1 MRTAAG
7 RLRLD
12 YSQFLELEMFT
23 RFGGIADTRVRATIA
38 RGERI
43 RAALAQPR
51 FATLRLV
58 DQVALLSALSEGVFD
73 KAPVAKVGEARARIA
88 AQLDAL
94 APRGG
99 RGRHGDRR
107 VRRGPA
113 REPHRGGA
121 RACQRIRAIMTERLS
136 DVVARIGS
144 VRQLSSVIGAM
155 RGIAAARAREA
166 RERVEGVRAYAAT
179 VGAAIG
185 QALALAE
192 DGGVPSGSRDGRD
205 GHLVIALCAEQ
216 GFAGMFNRRVLD
228 VAERLLKADGSH
240 HRELL
245 LLGGRGL
252 AAAEERGLAV
262 GWSAAM
268 VAHVDEV
275 GALAD
280 RVTEAA
286 LRAAR
291 SRGARRGSASST
303 PRRRSPRSMSSSARS
318 RPSTSRGS
326 RAPKIRRRRSFRL
339 PPQIL
344 LAELAQ
350 EYVFAELCEALTLS
364 LAAENE
370 ARLRAMTA
378 AKSNVTTMLEELIG
392 RSRRL
397 RQEEMTNEIIELGG
411 RKARE
416 R

>member
-1 MRTAAG
+1 
-7 RLRLD
+7 
-12 YSQFLELEMFT
+12 
-23 RFGGIADTRVRATIA
+23 
-38 RGERI
+38 
-43 RAALAQPR
+43 
-51 FATLRLV
+51 
-58 DQVALLSALSEGVFD
+58 
-73 KAPVAKVGEARARIA
+73 
-88 AQLDAL
+88 
-94 APRGG
+94 
-99 RGRHGDRR
+99 
-107 VRRGPA
+107 
-113 REPHRGGA
+113 
-121 RACQRIRAIMTERLS
+121 MTERLS

-192 DGGVPSGSRDGRD
+192 DGGVQSGSRDGRD

-228 VAERLLKADGSH
+228 VAEPLLKADGSH
-240 HRELL
+240 HRELI
-245 LLGGRGL
+245 LLGGRGF
-252 AAAEERGLAV
+252 AAAEERGLAI

-280 RVTEAA
+280 RVTEQ
-286 LRAAR
+286 LYTRLESGRATRVSVVHAEPAFAGIHVVERTLAPFDFAR
-291 SRGARRGSASST
+291 F
-303 PRRRSPRSMSSSARS
+303 PRVRNPSPPIISM
-318 RPSTSRGS
+318 
-326 RAPKIRRRRSFRL
+326 

-378 AKSNVTTMLEELIG
+378 AKSNVTAMLEDLVG
-392 RSRRL
+392 RSRQL
-397 RQEEMTNEIIELGG
+397 RQEEITNEIIELG
-411 RKARE
+411 AR
-416 R
+416 RART